1 MHFSGPGKCIWALPR
16 PRQCFRLLVCLQRQR
31 KAFKTSL
38 TEFMCTFAFRNSEAF
53 LCFFRKMAAVSCFLL
68 GAESRMHF
76 SGLEKCIWARL
87 CSFRYK
93 AEILL
98 TYTWVVMC
106 FLYGNYTHYGNLTL
120 ET

>member
-1 MHFSGPGKCIWALPR
+1 
-16 PRQCFRLLVCLQRQR
+16 
-31 KAFKTSL
+31 
-38 TEFMCTFAFRNSEAF
+38 
-53 LCFFRKMAAVSCFLL
+53 
-68 GAESRMHF
+68 MHF